1 MMKLVCYLR
10 VGSLLS
16 FLSVI
21 SQVTSI
27 SVGHESSKS
36 DVASIND
43 LLLEKAIPLEEY
55 EKNHMA
61 AGGKPFRKQ
70 LRSQEERHPEFM
82 DVGTGA
88 RSGRKL
94 GWWFSSNSNDDNN
107 KSSQGNDNNVDD
119 YTDDNNGDDNGD
131 DYKDDDKNAY
141 YNVQQEEEEEYYS
154 DNFDDDYFSRKNLRS
169 FQGYSLKF
177 ATCQTVQR
185 FSAEAVQRGEYSS
198 MVSDD
203 IVVLRLCPSKS
214 CSAYAQYGCSSGYGE
229 YAMTASEYMT
239 IIMKYNFAKEQRFC
253 EFCDI
258 CNQGYGSSKFY
269 DADACYTYSN
279 ECSYYS
285 NCGNNDDG
293 GGAGSVYLKYLDY
306 MGCKKMQY
314 NGNYYWVSPHC
325 DTEGKISMGIYYDNY
340 CDQYAGDEV
349 DVSKYMGN
357 NFNFNF
363 FSKAQEVECLDCSE
377 SVSLFLSTSVVSFYL
392 FIYFKWKIILNID
405 CSIYF

>member
-1 MMKLVCYLR
+1 MKLVVYNL
-10 VGSLLS
+10 GSFLS

-21 SQVTSI
+21 THVL
-27 SVGHESSKS
+27 SVSLSHDN

-55 EKNHMA
+55 EKNHIA

-82 DVGTGA
+82 SVGTGGI
-88 RSGRKL
+88 RRGRKL
-94 GWWFSSNSNDDNN
+94 GWWYNSNSNDDNSN
-107 KSSQGNDNNVDD
+107 NYSKGDDKNVDD
-119 YTDDNNGDDNGD
+119 DTDYSADDNNRDNGNN
-131 DYKDDDKNAY
+131 NAY
-141 YNVQQEEEEEYYS
+141 YYVQEEEEEEEEYYS

-214 CSAYAQYGCSSGYGE
+214 CSAYTQYGCSSGYGE
-229 YAMTASEYMT
+229 YAMTASEYMK

-258 CNQGYGSSKFY
+258 CNQGYGSSKLY
-269 DADACYTYSN
+269 DANACYTYSN
-279 ECSYYS
+279 ECSYYN

-306 MGCKKMQY
+306 MDCKKMQY

-325 DTEGKISMGIYYDNY
+325 DTDGKISMGIYYDNY
-340 CDQYAGDEV
+340 CDQYAGNEV
-349 DVSKYMGN
+349 DVTKYMGN

-377 SVSLFLSTSVVSFYL
+377 SVSLLLSIFECFILLIHFLKSY
-392 FIYFKWKIILNID
+392 
-405 CSIYF
+405 